1 MDKTHMLDK
10 QVFGHR
16 LKYLMTNFNETTYS
30 MSRKFNLSPPSI
42 SRYTRGEM
50 APKITTIRAMAAYFD
65 VSPLWLMGQPVSMY
79 DTEVLDDSE
88 PFGSE
93 VTLSVFGS
101 IKYQLPVFSNEKT
114 THTLTLPSDQLAK
127 WGPVFALEI
136 TDTSMEPT
144 LMKNDLVVVK
154 LNTFLKSCDLTA
166 LHVGESDLKIRKVS
180 FRKNQ
185 VILQPHNSA
194 FEVEVYDLNKDNVQ
208 IIGSVVYQKRVYER
222 FFDYY

>member
-79 DTEVLDDSE
+79 DTEVLDDTE

-154 LNTFLKSCDLTA
+154 LNTLLKSCDLTA